1 MKEGQGKG
9 DSSRNPLE
17 VLVNKITKKPQ
28 KGESKDKDT
37 NEKPKKDKLTR
48 RK

>member
-9 DSSRNPLE
+9 DPSRNPLE
-17 VLVNKITKKPQ
+17 VLANKITKKPQ
-28 KGESKDKDT
+28 KGDSKDKDN
-37 NEKPKKDKLTR
+37 NEKPKKDKPTK